1 MNWILENCA
10 TIWFWGDF
18 FLIHFIH
25 SIWQILENFSNYFN
39 EVSVSRAVTQTD
51 VTSAMSEQLVY
62 FVSQIQFSGHG
73 PWLGCKPSQN
83 WNFGNTTLKKTQNI
97 SKYYIMC
104 LQTFSKIF
112 GTYKKFLRVE
122 TAKICLFRGFYT
134 RPTQ

>member
-73 PWLGCKPSQN
+73 PWLMGETDFWKTHPWKCHEYSE
-83 WNFGNTTLKKTQNI
+83 NF
-97 SKYYIMC
+97 
-104 LQTFSKIF
+104 
-112 GTYKKFLRVE
+112 
-122 TAKICLFRGFYT
+122 T
-134 RPTQ
+134 RYHIYSY